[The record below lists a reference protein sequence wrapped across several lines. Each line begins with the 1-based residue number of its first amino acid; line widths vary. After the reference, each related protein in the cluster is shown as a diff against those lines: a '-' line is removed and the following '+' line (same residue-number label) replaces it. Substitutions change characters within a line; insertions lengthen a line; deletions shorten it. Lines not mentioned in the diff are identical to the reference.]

1 MDLCVSPSDTQ
12 FAHDPF
18 RSFQHNSE
26 AASLRPGE
34 TSYDHYR
41 RQGLAYTTS
50 AGGKFKRGNRNSAQQ
65 QREEEA
71 VPGLCGCRGLNLP
84 DNFSRGA
91 TLDLGDS
98 EAGRAWLLIL
108 LCRFSVVMS
117 GSWFLADGDAC
128 PMCSGRHRRGGLAAC
143 RQASHSSPS
152 PATVTAHPSG
162 ARGSGRGQGTAC
174 PEIRMQPPESE
185 ACRR

>member
-50 AGGKFKRGNRNSAQQ
+50 AGGKFKRGTVIRRSNSEKRRLSQAY
-65 QREEEA
+65 A
-71 VPGLCGCRGLNLP
+71 
-84 DNFSRGA
+84 DA
-91 TLDLGDS
+91 
-98 EAGRAWLLIL
+98 AG
-108 LCRFSVVMS
+108 
-117 GSWFLADGDAC
+117 
-128 PMCSGRHRRGGLAAC
+128 
-143 RQASHSSPS
+143 
-152 PATVTAHPSG
+152 
-162 ARGSGRGQGTAC
+162 
-174 PEIRMQPPESE
+174 
-185 ACRR
+185 